1 MKSRIAAGLLAGQLC
16 GLVMGAAT
24 AGASDA
30 PPPGDAAAGAAK
42 AVVCGA
48 CHGPSGN
55 SVNPEWPNL
64 AGQHHEYLVEQL
76 ELLKSGVRVAPTMTP
91 MALLLSP
98 QDMAD
103 VAAYFEQQTLTGLE
117 VNPALWPAGEKLYRG
132 GDARRGI
139 PACSGCHGPNGRGN
153 GPAKWPQVRAQQ
165 PDYVAT
171 QLKNYA
177 ARARYVSAAGQAA
190 PTAQA
195 DIMSDVAT
203 RLGED
208 DIKALTAYLQ
218 GLR

>member
-1 MKSRIAAGLLAGQLC
+1 MKSRISAALLAGQLC
-16 GLVMGAAT
+16 GLVTSAVAA
-24 AGASDA
+24 GPGDA

-76 ELLKSGVRVAPTMTP
+76 ELFKNGVRVAPTMTP
-91 MALLLSP
+91 MALTLSP

-103 VAAYFEQQTLTGLE
+103 VAAYFEKQTLTGLE
-117 VNPALWPAGEKLYRG
+117 ADPALWPAGEKLFRG

-153 GPAKWPQVRAQQ
+153 GPARWPQVRAQQ
-165 PDYVAT
+165 PDYVAA

-177 ARARYVSAAGQAA
+177 ARARYQPAAGQSTA
-190 PTAQA
+190 PAQA
-195 DIMSDVAT
+195 DMMSDVAA